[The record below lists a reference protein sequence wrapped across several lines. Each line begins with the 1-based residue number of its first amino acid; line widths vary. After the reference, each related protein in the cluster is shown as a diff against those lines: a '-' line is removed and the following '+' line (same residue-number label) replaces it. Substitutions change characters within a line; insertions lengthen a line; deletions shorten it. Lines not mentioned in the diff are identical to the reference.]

1 MKNKKIYRIPVLLVR
16 LMSLFILVGGIATI
30 TFISIFLAV
39 LTHTSLIG
47 IIFTMGIFTIGM
59 FWMLLNQM
67 HLFRSIDAEVTIERD
82 EVETGIEETK

>member
-47 IIFTMGIFTIGM
+47 IIFTMGIFTTGM